1 MQMSSCC
8 GKELGKIR
16 GVQSNCNHQTF
27 RESQRK
33 FQKGHVSLSV
43 YDVSDELVFQ
53 GLPKDRALQELFRTL
68 PADSVPA
75 SESL

>member
-8 GKELGKIR
+8 GKKLGKIR

-27 RESQRK
+27 SRESEK
-33 FQKGHVSLSV
+33 VPEGHVSLFV

>member
-16 GVQSNCNHQTF
+16 GVQRNYNHQTF